1 MAHHGLLVARQA
13 PLRLLLDLLA
23 FPAHEHM
30 FAYRRRRAS
39 LTARMRP
46 IEETTVL
53 ITGATDGLGR
63 GVARDLAARGAQ
75 RAAPRPQ
82 PGEARRAERGA
93 RRRADV
99 PGRPRLARRGAQARR
114 GGRGSSTDALHVL
127 INNAGIGGGA
137 PDGTTRQESKD
148 GHELRLAVNH
158 LAGFLLTLR
167 LLPLLRR
174 SKPARVV
181 FVASLGQAPMDFDD
195 PMLERGYSGSRAYG
209 QSKLA
214 QITTGFELANRLDP
228 NEVTVTSLHPSTYM
242 PTKMVLEARGSSVDT
257 LEAGIE
263 ATVAPRR
270 RPRARGRDRALLRPP
285 AREHARPAGE
295 RSGAAQAPVGA
306 VARARRR
313 ARAGALDRHRRREG
327 RAEAVE
333 QRDVAE
339 QLDVVERPAVPQRGR
354 KRAGIGED
362 REVRIVGGAPPR
374 LEAPAPD
381 LQREPIVTQPEVDA
395 PPRTRRAGTA
405 SSRRSRTRR
414 GPAPPRRPG
423 TAPGSPTPRARR
435 PAARAPAPTR

>member
-1 MAHHGLLVARQA
+1 
-13 PLRLLLDLLA
+13 
-23 FPAHEHM
+23 
-30 FAYRRRRAS
+30 
-39 LTARMRP
+39 MRP

-63 GVARDLAARGAQ
+63 GVARDLTARGAKVLLHGRSREKLDELSAELGDAPTFQ
-75 RAAPRPQ
+75 ADLSSLDEVRKLAAEV
-82 PGEARRAERGA
+82 EA
-93 RRRADV
+93 
-99 PGRPRLARRGAQARR
+99 Q
-114 GGRGSSTDALHVL
+114 TDALHVL

-214 QITTGFELANRLDP
+214 QITTGFELAERLDP

-263 ATVAPRR
+263 ATSRLAVDPELEGVT
-270 RPRARGRDRALLRPP
+270 GRFYDRQ
-285 AREHARPAGE
+285 RESTPDR
-295 RSGAAQAPVGA
+295 QASDP
-306 VARARRR
+306 
-313 ARAGALDRHRRREG
+313 
-327 RAEAVE
+327 E
-333 QRDVAE
+333 QRKRLWALSLELVGE
-339 QLDVVERPAVPQRGR
+339 PEPA
-354 KRAGIGED
+354 
-362 REVRIVGGAPPR
+362 
-374 LEAPAPD
+374 L
-381 LQREPIVTQPEVDA
+381 
-395 PPRTRRAGTA
+395 
-405 SSRRSRTRR
+405 
-414 GPAPPRRPG
+414 
-423 TAPGSPTPRARR
+423 
-435 PAARAPAPTR
+435 

>member
-1 MAHHGLLVARQA
+1 
-13 PLRLLLDLLA
+13 
-23 FPAHEHM
+23 
-30 FAYRRRRAS
+30 
-39 LTARMRP
+39 MRP

-63 GVARDLAARGAQ
+63 GVARDLAGRGANVLLHG
-75 RAAPRPQ
+75 RSREKLDELSAELGGAPTFQ
-82 PGEARRAERGA
+82 
-93 RRRADV
+93 ADLASLEEV
-99 PGRPRLARRGAQARR
+99 RRLAAEVEQG
-114 GGRGSSTDALHVL
+114 TDALHVL

-263 ATVAPRR
+263 ATSRLAVDPELEGVT
-270 RPRARGRDRALLRPP
+270 GRFYDRQ
-285 AREHARPAGE
+285 RESTPDPQASDEE
-295 RSGAAQAPVGA
+295 R
-306 VARARRR
+306 
-313 ARAGALDRHRRREG
+313 
-327 RAEAVE
+327 
-333 QRDVAE
+333 
-339 QLDVVERPAVPQRGR
+339 R
-354 KRAGIGED
+354 KRLWALSLELVGEP
-362 REVRIVGGAPPR
+362 E
-374 LEAPAPD
+374 PA
-381 LQREPIVTQPEVDA
+381 L
-395 PPRTRRAGTA
+395 
-405 SSRRSRTRR
+405 
-414 GPAPPRRPG
+414 
-423 TAPGSPTPRARR
+423 
-435 PAARAPAPTR
+435 